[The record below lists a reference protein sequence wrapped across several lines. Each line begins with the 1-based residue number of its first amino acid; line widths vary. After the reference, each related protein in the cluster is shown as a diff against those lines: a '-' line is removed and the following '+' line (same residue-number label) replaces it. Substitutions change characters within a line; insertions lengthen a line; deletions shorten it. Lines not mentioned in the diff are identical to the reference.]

1 MRQIR
6 SMGQG
11 SDRDWPTGA
20 QRTPASS
27 SRAGIDRCQ
36 ELPEEEDFGMS
47 AHSPDHLYILTYAHL
62 QIQLDHLGNLPNAT
76 EPVPE
81 VKRTNIVVH
90 RLWYDG
96 EDPPVVAA
104 PASKAV
110 ATNAAGSRRGKK

>member
-1 MRQIR
+1 M
-6 SMGQG
+6 SN
-11 SDRDWPTGA
+11 
-20 QRTPASS
+20 QRPSQLHTDVRP
-27 SRAGIDRCQ
+27 
-36 ELPEEEDFGMS
+36 F
-47 AHSPDHLYILTYAHL
+47 L